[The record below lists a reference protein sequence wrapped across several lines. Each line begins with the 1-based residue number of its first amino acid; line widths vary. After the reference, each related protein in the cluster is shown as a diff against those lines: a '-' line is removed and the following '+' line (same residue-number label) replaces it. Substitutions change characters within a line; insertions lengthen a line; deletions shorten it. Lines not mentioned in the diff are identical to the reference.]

1 MDKKTQNEIIKI
13 GKALIDDTIGDWEFP
28 DDEDEVKQGIDDIT
42 TEMTSEA
49 FESFAARHWGGIET
63 ELAAYIR
70 TCLVQKR
77 WATS

>member
-13 GKALIDDTIGDWEFP
+13 GKALIDDTIEDWEFP
-28 DDEDEVKQGIDDIT
+28 DIDDIT

-70 TCLVQKR
+70 TYVKNKKENNNG
-77 WATS
+77 S